1 MKQSPYRLLPWI
13 YPVSVVVVLIL
24 WLTYMT
30 VFGRFSLFRLY
41 WPMPLTMVFGS
52 LVAGATPLGGSAVSF
67 PVFTKLLQI
76 PASDS
81 RTFGLMIQS
90 VGMTMAAFFIIGRG
104 IRVLHRVIVSAVLG
118 GAVGIVVGTYFLV
131 IPPPYPRIL
140 FTLSTAAFAVALII
154 TRWVLKW
161 EPRQKLPPWSW
172 QLQLLLGGS
181 GFFGGVFAANT
192 GGADIFTFIVL
203 TLAFG
208 IHEKIN
214 IPTTV
219 MITAVNSLMGFFW
232 HGAVSQDIGI
242 VWNYWL
248 VCIPVV
254 IIGAPLGAFFNSRVR
269 RETILSGILGL
280 IALEL
285 ASTLF
290 FIPFTTSMTVT
301 ALIFVALCALFFWG
315 LLRYQS
321 HSQQNSH
328 TEVLPV

>member
-1 MKQSPYRLLPWI
+1 MKQPPRRLLPWV
-13 YPVSVVVVLIL
+13 YPVSVVVVLVL
-24 WLTYMT
+24 WFTYMM

-76 PASDS
+76 PATDS

-90 VGMTMAAFFIIGRG
+90 VGMTMAAFFIAGRG
-104 IRVLHRVIVSAVLG
+104 IRVLPRVIGSAVLG
-118 GAVGIVVGTYFLV
+118 GALGMIIGTYFLV

-154 TRWVLKW
+154 TRWLLRW
-161 EPRQKLPPWSW
+161 EPRQELPPWNW
-172 QLQLLLGGS
+172 QLQLWLGGS
-181 GFFGGVFAANT
+181 GFLGGLFAANT
-192 GGADIFTFIVL
+192 GGADIFTFMVL

-208 IHEKIN
+208 IHEKIS

-232 HGAVSQDIGI
+232 HGAVSQDIGV
-242 VWNYWL
+242 VWDYWL

-285 ASTLF
+285 TSTLL
-290 FIPFTTSMTVT
+290 FIPFTPSIMVT
-301 ALIFVALCALFFWG
+301 ALIFVTLCGVSFWG

-321 HSQQNSH
+321 RSQQQ
-328 TEVLPV
+328 TRAR